1 MIIAIA
7 GGHRG
12 AGRTTVATDLAL
24 TLMQTGRDLGLS
36 GRVALVDA
44 DVEQPATDLLLRPLI
59 RERGEVSMPLPRV
72 NERCTG
78 QGRCAEVCRFHA
90 IALYEGRPVVSPEL
104 CCGCGLCLSECP
116 EGALEED
123 RQPLGSVQMGRVGSM
138 TWVGG
143 RLDMGASWPRPLIGE
158 AIRWAT
164 RRSCEFVIVDGPA
177 GAGPPALEAM
187 RAGDLALVVVEPS
200 ALGLAA
206 LQRTLSAAREH
217 LSLPVMVV
225 INKRPPGAEVG
236 AGAELVAYCRQER
249 VPIMA
254 RIDIDERA
262 PSARA
267 RGVPLIVANPERI
280 ALFQELY
287 RTLLQGVGV

>member
-24 TLMQTGRDLGLS
+24 TLMQTGRTLGLA

-59 RERGEVSMPLPRV
+59 RERGEVSILLPRV

-90 IALYEGRPVVSPEL
+90 IALYAGRPVISPEL

-116 EGALEED
+116 EEALDED
-123 RQPLGSVQMGRVGSM
+123 RQPLGRVQMGRVGSM

-143 RLDMGASWPRPLIGE
+143 RLDVGASWPRPLIGE
-158 AIRWAT
+158 AIRRAT
-164 RRSCEFVIVDGPA
+164 RRAHDVVIIDGPA
-177 GAGPPALEAM
+177 GAGPAALEAM
-187 RAGDLALVVVEPS
+187 RAADLALVVVEPS
-200 ALGLAA
+200 ALGLAV
-206 LQRTLSAAREH
+206 LQRTLSAVREH
-217 LSLPVMVV
+217 LSLPVVV
-225 INKRPPGAEVG
+225 AINKRPPGAEVG
-236 AGAELVAYCRQER
+236 AGADLVAYCRQER

-254 RIDIDERA
+254 RIDIDARA

-267 RGVPLIVANPERI
+267 RGAPLVAANPERL
-280 ALFQELY
+280 ALFQALY
-287 RTLLQGVGV
+287 RALGQGVSA